1 MSGRVFVLPA
11 LQELEEFLGTPL
23 LKETHERALHG
34 LHLVTGDLRDLAI
47 AVHKAARD
55 LLELKVPSDIG
66 MDANLGQFTGCD
78 DELGDQVHRVVA
90 IAAKICRGCL
100 VWPELAIELA
110 MGYA

>member
-1 MSGRVFVLPA
+1 MSSRVLVLPA
-11 LQELEEFLGTPL
+11 LQELEELLRPPL
-23 LKETHERALHG
+23 LEETHERALDS
-34 LHLVTGDLRDLAI
+34 LHLRARHLGDLAI

-66 MDANLGQFTGCD
+66 VDENLGQFTGCD

-90 IAAKICRGCL
+90 IPAKICWGRL

-110 MGYA
+110 MGRA